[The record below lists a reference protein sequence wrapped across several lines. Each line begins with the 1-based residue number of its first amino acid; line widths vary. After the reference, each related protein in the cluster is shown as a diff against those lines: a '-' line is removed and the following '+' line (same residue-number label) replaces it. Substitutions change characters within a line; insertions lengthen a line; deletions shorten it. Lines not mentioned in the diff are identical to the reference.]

1 MRIAHN
7 MDTSFDGQSNNL
19 EFRGSQLQNAEWSN
33 AQLVR
38 DKINENLK
46 IPDSPHQKPEQP
58 LIAIYSSYQLKL
70 IIPFKN

>member
-7 MDTSFDGQSNNL
+7 MDTSFDGQSKNL
-19 EFRGSQLQNAEWSN
+19 ELRGSQLQNAEWSN

-58 LIAIYSSYQLKL
+58 LIAICRSY
-70 IIPFKN
+70 

>member
-1 MRIAHN
+1 MRIALN
-7 MDTSFDGQSNNL
+7 VDTSFDVQSKNL
-19 EFRGSQLQNAEWSN
+19 ELRGSQLQNAEWSN

-58 LIAIYSSYQLKL
+58 LIAICRSY
-70 IIPFKN
+70 

>member
-1 MRIAHN
+1 

-38 DKINENLK
+38 DKIIENLT

>member
-1 MRIAHN
+1 

-38 DKINENLK
+38 DKIIENLK

-58 LIAIYSSYQLKL
+58 LIAIYSSY
-70 IIPFKN
+70 

>member
-7 MDTSFDGQSNNL
+7 MDTSFDGQSKNL
-19 EFRGSQLQNAEWSN
+19 ELRGSQLQNAEWSN

-58 LIAIYSSYQLKL
+58 LIAIYSSY
-70 IIPFKN
+70 